1 MRTEGPGDRIGDGEL
16 TERTHDE
23 INRNAAD
30 DIRQEYR
37 WAGKFDRS
45 RRAKKQTDTDRTA
58 KADELD
64 MSVFQAAF
72 QVFMHFLFF
81 VFHNSFLL
89 ASPDDPKSGS

>member
-1 MRTEGPGDRIGDGEL
+1 MRTEGPGDRVGDGEL

-58 KADELD
+58 KAEPMVRNVLRPRN
-64 MSVFQAAF
+64 
-72 QVFMHFLFF
+72 LFYKP
-81 VFHNSFLL
+81 NN
-89 ASPDDPKSGS
+89 